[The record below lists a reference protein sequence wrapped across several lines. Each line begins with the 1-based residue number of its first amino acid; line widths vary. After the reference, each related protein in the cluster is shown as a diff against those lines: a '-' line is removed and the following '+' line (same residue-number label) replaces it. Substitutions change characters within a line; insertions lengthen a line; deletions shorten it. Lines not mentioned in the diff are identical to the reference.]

1 MAANGLSVE
10 RLQEYLQQ
18 LPPESRALLIK
29 KLEAAGAHPIPG
41 GEVVLQEL
49 RSVLRQSGDKAA
61 RGDIAARYFF
71 RPVEPFLAHVDP
83 ARKLQGRIARAS
95 LDPLWTWICRDLLPT
110 EAKDYCANV
119 GRALAA
125 GDPDACE
132 LLTQTFHDLAVRDT
146 RSVLKTMQADHRI
159 RRRLSGQIGTP
170 NALEDIQNLVAIL
183 SGRAA
188 FALLASLLPGQ
199 IRNLGGDQ
207 LDGVKALLDAST
219 GGRGELLPHALIM
232 VMIRLVAPWQL
243 IRLAIKAAGS
253 DDTDRIAAT
262 PYAVAVT
269 ISLAEID
276 RMVAELQADLRRGAG
291 PAVNALIKSIHD
303 AVRGARSELAF
314 AADSPDG
321 RKLAGIRAEISN
333 ILKPEIEFTFG
344 RVRRLLRPN
353 PAREVVRGGFLDPGE
368 VRESEALIEFVGV
381 CRNNAGELAINEM
394 ALRVHNEVRQ
404 YLDTTTPVLLDA
416 LRSADASS
424 RSLRQSQLDAAVR
437 FCAKLFGS
445 DYAALLTKAAEVAGN
460 DERKTAVKA

>member
-29 KLEAAGAHPIPG
+29 KLEAAGARPIPG

-49 RSVLRQSGDKAA
+49 RSVLRQSGDSAA
-61 RGDIAARYFF
+61 RADTAARQFF
-71 RPVEPFLAHVDP
+71 RPVEPFLADVDP
-83 ARKLQGRIARAS
+83 TRQLQGRIARAS
-95 LDPLWTWICRDLLPT
+95 LDPLWIWVCRDLLPT
-110 EAKDYCANV
+110 EAQAYCANV

-125 GDPDACE
+125 GDLDACE
-132 LLTQTFHDLAVRDT
+132 FRTQTFHDRVVT
-146 RSVLKTMQADHRI
+146 EIRSMLKTMRADHRI
-159 RRRLSGQIGTP
+159 RRRLLAQVGTP
-170 NALEDIQNLVAIL
+170 NALQDIQNLLAIL

-188 FALLASLLPGQ
+188 FALIASLLPGQ
-199 IRNLGGDQ
+199 IRNLGGGQ
-207 LDGVKALLDAST
+207 LDSVKALLDAST
-219 GGRGELLPHALIM
+219 GGREKLLPHALIL
-232 VMIRLVAPWQL
+232 VMIRLTAPWQL

-253 DDTDRIAAT
+253 DDADRIAAT

-276 RMVAELQADLRRGAG
+276 RMVDELQAELRHGTG

-303 AVRGARSELAF
+303 AVRGVRTEVAF
-314 AADSPDG
+314 AANSSDG
-321 RKLAGIRAEISN
+321 RKLAGIRAEISS
-333 ILKPEIEFTFG
+333 ILKPEIEATFA
-344 RVRRLLRPN
+344 RVRRVLRPN
-353 PAREVVRGGFLDPGE
+353 PARELVRGGMLDPGE
-368 VRESEALIEFVGV
+368 VRETEALIEFVGV

-416 LRSADASS
+416 LRSADAGS
-424 RSLRQSQLDAAVR
+424 RSLRQSQFDAAVR
-437 FCAKLFGS
+437 FCGKVFGS
-445 DYAALLTKAAEVAGN
+445 DYAALLAKAAEVAAN

>member
-29 KLEAAGAHPIPG
+29 KLEAAGARPIPG

-49 RSVLRQSGDKAA
+49 RSVLRQSGDNAA
-61 RGDIAARYFF
+61 RGDTVARQFF
-71 RPVEPFLAHVDP
+71 RPVEPFLADVDP
-83 ARKLQGRIARAS
+83 ARKLQGRIARTS

-125 GDPDACE
+125 GDSGACE
-132 LLTQTFHDLAVRDT
+132 VLTHTFHDLVVKDL
-146 RSVLKTMQADHRI
+146 RSVLKTMQADYRV
-159 RRRLSGQIGTP
+159 RRRLLGQVATP
-170 NALEDIQNLVAIL
+170 NALQAIQNLLIIL

-188 FALLASLLPGQ
+188 FALIASLLPAQ
-199 IRNLGGDQ
+199 IRNLDGGQ
-207 LDGVKALLDAST
+207 LDSVKALLDAST
-219 GGRGELLPHALIM
+219 GGRGELLPHALIL
-232 VMIRLVAPWQL
+232 VMRRLAAPWQL

-262 PYAVAVT
+262 PYAVAVI

-276 RMVAELQADLRRGAG
+276 RMVAELQAELRRGVG
-291 PAVNALIKSIHD
+291 PVVNAVIKSIHD
-303 AVRGARSELAF
+303 AVRGVRTELAF
-314 AADSPDG
+314 APDSPDG
-321 RKLAGIRAEISN
+321 RKLAGIRAEISS
-333 ILKPEIEFTFG
+333 ILKPEIEFAFG

-368 VRESEALIEFVGV
+368 VRESEALIEFVEV
-381 CRNNAGELAINEM
+381 CRNNADELAINEM
-394 ALRVHNEVRQ
+394 ALRVYSEVRQ

-416 LRSADASS
+416 LRSADAAS

-437 FCAKLFGS
+437 FSAKVFGS
-445 DYAALLTKAAEVAGN
+445 DYAALLTKAVELAGN
-460 DERKTAVKA
+460 DDRKTAVKA